1 MKISRRLFFRRAGA
15 AVAVPAIAG
24 LPYASQ
30 ERQKDPFADLKN
42 MTGSVQAQTEADYLA
57 RIEKARRLMIEH
69 KLDLFYLGPGTSMQY
84 FGGIRWGLS
93 ERMFAMLIPAR
104 GDVAYVCP
112 KFEEGR
118 GREQVHFGNDIRT
131 WEEDQDPSL
140 LVREILKDRKIS
152 TGTIAVE
159 PSTREFIVDGMR
171 KLCNGAS
178 FVNGE
183 AVSQG
188 CRMIKTKK
196 ELDYMALAGTITQ
209 RAFEAA
215 FRTLREGMSP
225 GELSRNIST
234 AHSRLGAQG
243 YGAVSF
249 GPNAAFPHGSTMER
263 SLKPGDVVLVDG
275 GCRVEGFQSDVTR
288 TVVFGKPS
296 DKIRLAWDIVKKAQD
311 AALSAARPGVPCE
324 AVDAAAR
331 KVIVDAGY
339 GPDYKYF
346 THRLGHGIG
355 LDGHEYP
362 YLVRGNRLPLQPG
375 MTFSD
380 EPGIYIVGEF
390 GVRTE
395 DVIHIAEDGAHFF
408 RDTTPAFETY

>member
-1 MKISRRLFFRRAGA
+1 MTISRRSLFRGGSSALAAAGIA
-15 AVAVPAIAG
+15 ARSSSA
-24 LPYASQ
+24 
-30 ERQKDPFADLKN
+30 EEKQKDPLADLKN
-42 MTGSVQAQTEADYLA
+42 LTAGVQKQTPEDYQA
-57 RIEKARRLMIEH
+57 RMERARRLMVEQ
-69 KLDLFYLGPGTSMQY
+69 KMDLLYLSGGTSMEY
-84 FGGIRWGLS
+84 FSGIRWGLS

-104 GDVAYVCP
+104 GDVVYICP

-118 GREQVHFGNDIRT
+118 GREQIRLGTDIRT
-131 WEEDQDPSL
+131 WEEDESPYL
-140 LVREILKDRKIS
+140 VVREVLKDRKIAA
-152 TGTIAVE
+152 GTVAVE
-159 PSTREFIVDGMR
+159 PSVREFVVDGMSR
-171 KLCNGAS
+171 ACPGAR
-178 FVNGE
+178 FVNGDTIT
-183 AVSQG
+183 QG

-196 ELDYMALAGTITQ
+196 ELDYMALAAEITHQ
-209 RAFEAA
+209 AFAA
-215 FRTLREGMSP
+215 GFRTLREGMST
-225 GELSRNIST
+225 GELGRTISA
-234 AHSRLGAQG
+234 AHMRLGAPG

-249 GPNAAFPHGSTMER
+249 GPNAAFPHGSSMER

-296 DKIRLAWDIVKKAQD
+296 ERIKQVWDIVKKAQD
-311 AALSAARPGVPCE
+311 AALAAARPGVPCE

-355 LDGHEYP
+355 LDGHECP
-362 YLVRGNRLPLQPG
+362 YLVKGNQLPLQPG

-395 DVIHIAEDGAHFF
+395 DVIYLAEDGAHFF
-408 RDTTPAFETY
+408 RNTTPTLETY

>member
-1 MKISRRLFFRRAGA
+1 MLAASGVSVASRG
-15 AVAVPAIAG
+15 
-24 LPYASQ
+24 Q
-30 ERQKDPFADLKN
+30 QKDPFAELKN
-42 MTGSVQAQTEADYLA
+42 LTGGVQKQTEQDYLQ
-57 RIEKARRLMIEH
+57 RLDKARRLMVNRGV
-69 KLDLFYLGPGTSMQY
+69 DLLYVGPGTSMEY
-84 FGGIRWGLS
+84 FGGIRWGFS

-104 GDVAYVCP
+104 GDLAYVCP

-118 GREQVHFGNDIRT
+118 GREQIRLGTDIRT
-131 WEEDQDPSL
+131 WEEDQDPSAV
-140 LVREILKDRKIS
+140 VREILKDRRIA
-152 TGTIAVE
+152 TGRIALE
-159 PSTREFIVDGMR
+159 PATRESVIDGLRKACPAARFVDGD
-171 KLCNGAS
+171 AI
-178 FVNGE
+178 
-183 AVSQG
+183 SQG

-196 ELDYMALAGTITQ
+196 EIGYMSLAAEITH

-215 FRTLREGMSP
+215 FRTLREGMNPS
-225 GELSRNIST
+225 ELSRSVSM
-234 AHSRLGAQG
+234 AHSRLGATG

-249 GPNAAFPHGSTMER
+249 GPNAAFPHGSSMER

-288 TVVFGKPS
+288 TVVFGKAS
-296 DKIRLAWDIVKKAQD
+296 DKVREVWSIVKRAQD
-311 AALSAARPGVPCE
+311 AALAAARPGVPCE

-339 GPDYKYF
+339 GPAYKYF

-362 YLVRGNRLPLQPG
+362 YLVHGNRLPLQPG
-375 MTFSD
+375 MTFSN

-395 DVIHIAEDGAHFF
+395 DAIHIAEDGAHFF
-408 RDTTPAFETY
+408 RSADPSFDSY